1 MCNSGCRVCKI
12 GSKKIGEIMDLNKEN
27 LKKIRGLILFSI
39 FVLVVLWNYELVF
52 DGIKFLGNVIFPFF
66 LGGIIAFIANIPM
79 RFFEEKLFGKAKR
92 KLARPLSLI
101 ITWVAIIGV
110 IAIVVLV
117 VVPELGRTL
126 LGLGKT
132 IQQFVPQV
140 QAWAIDTFQE
150 NEEIVKIISEID
162 FKWDEGLGNVID
174 FLRSGAGSVLDSTV
188 EAAKSIISGV
198 TTFFIAFVFSIYVLL
213 QKEKLGTQV
222 KKLMQAFM
230 PEDWRNI
237 LLALGVVVN
246 ISFTNFFTGQCL
258 EAIILG
264 LMFLVVMAILRLP
277 YALLI
282 SVLIAFTALI
292 PMFGAFVG
300 CAVGALLIFM
310 ISPVKALIFII
321 VFLVLQQIEGNLVYP
336 HVVGSS
342 VGLPSIWVLVAVS
355 VGANLMGILGMLIFI
370 RLMSVVYSM
379 LRGIVNRRL
388 GLKEKEI
395 LLGNS
400 AYIVERIKRSNVMLN
415 FLWAGM
421 MVIGVVVAAF
431 TGNFENVTS
440 AALDSA
446 KEAVT

>member
-1 MCNSGCRVCKI
+1 
-12 GSKKIGEIMDLNKEN
+12 MDLNKDN
-27 LKKIRGLILFSI
+27 LKKIRGLILFTI
-39 FVLVVLWNYELVF
+39 FVLVVLWNYELVL
-52 DGIKFLGNVIFPFF
+52 DGIRFLGNVVSPFF
-66 LGGIIAFIANIPM
+66 LGGIIAFIVNIPM

-92 KLARPLSLI
+92 KLARPLSLT

-117 VVPELGRTL
+117 VVPQLGHTL

-140 QAWAIDTFQE
+140 QAWAIDTFEE
-150 NEEIVKIISEID
+150 NEEIVKVISEID
-162 FKWDEGLGNVID
+162 FKWDEVLGNLIG

-213 QKEKLGTQV
+213 QKEKLSSQV

-230 PEDWRNI
+230 PEDWKNI

-246 ISFTNFFTGQCL
+246 KSFTNFFTGQCL

-292 PMFGAFVG
+292 PMFGAFIG

-321 VFLVLQQIEGNLVYP
+321 VFLVLQQIEGNLIYP

-342 VGLPSIWVLVAVS
+342 VGLPSIWVLVAVT
-355 VGANLMGILGMLIFI
+355 VGANLMGIMGMLIFI
-370 RLMSVVYSM
+370 PLMSVVYTM

-388 GLKEKEI
+388 GLKE
-395 LLGNS
+395 
-400 AYIVERIKRSNVMLN
+400 
-415 FLWAGM
+415 
-421 MVIGVVVAAF
+421 
-431 TGNFENVTS
+431 
-440 AALDSA
+440 
-446 KEAVT
+446 